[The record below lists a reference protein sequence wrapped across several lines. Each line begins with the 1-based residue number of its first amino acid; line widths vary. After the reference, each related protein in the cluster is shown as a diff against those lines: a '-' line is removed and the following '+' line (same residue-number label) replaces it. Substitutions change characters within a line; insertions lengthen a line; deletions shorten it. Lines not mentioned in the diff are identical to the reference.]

1 MRRPFLVADDD
12 RLRDTVVHTAAVG
25 MAEVL
30 DEAEASFQHGGAV
43 SQGALHRLPERDAL
57 VDERDDA
64 DPDEALS

>member
-1 MRRPFLVADDD
+1 MD
-12 RLRDTVVHTAAVG
+12 TAAVG
-25 MAEVL
+25 MGEVL